1 MTDSTLIIDVQVHAY
16 ERDHPGRPW
25 QGFLHGPSEVTGDDM
40 VAAMDTVGVDGVLL
54 VSPFSLYRY
63 DASYAME
70 VHSRYPDRFG
80 LIKPF
85 DPRSATVAAEIEKW
99 AGQPGVVGA
108 RIILAGQ
115 GLDASDAGVNQILE
129 AGSQFGL
136 PINILCWNELT
147 LFGELA
153 RKHPD
158 TQFVIDHLG
167 LPQPFEPPAP
177 AQPFSDLEK
186 VIALAAYDNVA
197 IKISGVCTLSHQTFP
212 YEDIWKP
219 LAEIFNAFGFN
230 RCMWGTDWTRAVNLL
245 TYKEGVDAFRLTD
258 HLSDSEKRALMGG
271 TLTKIYNWSPG

>member
-70 VHSRYPDRFG
+70 VHFRYPDRFG

-197 IKISGVCTLSHQTFP
+197 INTDRVH
-212 YEDIWKP
+212 
-219 LAEIFNAFGFN
+219 
-230 RCMWGTDWTRAVNLL
+230 RC
-245 TYKEGVDAFRLTD
+245 
-258 HLSDSEKRALMGG
+258 H
-271 TLTKIYNWSPG
+271 